1 MPELIREM
9 SGSSVCAPSV
19 FHNRFWALQSMGLVL
34 VGFASLFPPLYH
46 LQEYV
51 FLVLMGATV
60 VMSLRQKT
68 VLWIR
73 TPLDLPLGCFLLWV
87 LCTVPFATD
96 VSYSFAEWR
105 KFLTHA
111 LVFYWALLVLHR
123 SGREDLPKYVLFA
136 VAVGGTLLASY
147 ALVDFFAAGGT
158 WRDRLIRARAIGSDY
173 NWLSTYMVM
182 AIPVLGCLLVV
193 SSARWVRSTLIVA
206 LVLTGL
212 AQIFSYTRA
221 GWIAH
226 VGQGIVLAVV
236 MARRRLVL
244 AVLGAGMVAGLV
256 LALASFAG
264 FQKDT
269 VDTTTIETRLTVW
282 RIGLGEIFAHPVVGI
297 GYGYNS
303 FVKKYPEYAPQAQSH
318 LPVRVQVIPAMHSA
332 FLMVALGSG
341 LPALV
346 CFVWIFVA
354 LLWTL
359 FSRPSVPIDSKTWS
373 LMAVGIGIAL
383 VGFPLRNLFDYMF
396 AGSLAHLFWLL
407 AAIGVMIK
415 TSNRDH
421 NISVV

>member
-9 SGSSVCAPSV
+9 SGSNVCVPSV
-19 FHNRFWALQSMGLVL
+19 FHNRFWGLQSAGLVL
-34 VGFASLFPPLYH
+34 VGFASLFPPLFH

-51 FLVLMGATV
+51 FLILMGASV
-60 VMSLRQKT
+60 LMSLGQKT
-68 VLWIR
+68 ALWIR
-73 TPLDLPLGCFLLWV
+73 TPVDLPLGCFLLWV
-87 LCTVPFATD
+87 LCTVPFAID
-96 VSYSFAEWR
+96 VSYSFVEWR
-105 KFLTHA
+105 KFFTHA
-111 LVFYWALLVLHR
+111 LVFYWALLVLRR
-123 SGREDLPKYVLFA
+123 SGREALPKYVLLA
-136 VAVGGTLLASY
+136 VAIGATVLASY
-147 ALVDFFAAGGT
+147 ALVDFVAAGGT

-173 NWLSTYMVM
+173 NWLSTYMVT
-182 AIPVLGCLLVV
+182 AIPVLGAMLVV
-193 SSARWVRSTLIVA
+193 SYARWARGAQILA
-206 LVLTGL
+206 LVLTVL

-221 GWIAH
+221 GWVAH
-226 VGQGIVLAVV
+226 IVQGVVLAVV
-236 MARRRLVL
+236 MARRRLAL
-244 AVLGAGMVAGLV
+244 AVLGVGTIAGLV

-282 RIGLGEIFAHPVVGI
+282 RIGVGEILAHPVVGI

-318 LPVRVQVIPAMHSA
+318 LPARAQVIPAMHSA

-341 LPALV
+341 LPALI

-354 LLWTL
+354 LLGTL
-359 FSRPSVPIDSKTWS
+359 FSRPSVPGDSKAWS

-383 VGFPLRNLFDYMF
+383 IGFSVRNLFDYMF
-396 AGSLAHLFWLL
+396 TGSLAHLFWLL

-421 NISVV
+421 NISVA